1 MVAPRTRLTAALLLA
16 FFATGCRTL
25 HSSKDVNVRINRLNP
40 SVFPP
45 TDPEQVV
52 LSTSAPTRPTLP
64 LAHIITTTGS
74 ACDYDFLCER
84 TLSEAAAMGAE
95 WIVTK
100 TEKDLRSCSCIGV
113 AYRFKES
120 GQGVARHKSP
130 STAEVATKSDVDV
143 PSYRL
148 PERPHDFALVVGI
161 EGYASIQPA
170 ELAERDAR
178 AVRDHL
184 IALGYPERN
193 VIHLAGPEAGRAAIA
208 KYVESWLPLN
218 VTEKSRVFVYFAG
231 RGAPDFKTRQAYL
244 LPWDGDPRY
253 LKNTGYPLRRLYEK
267 LGALKAREVLIV
279 LDTSFSGTG
288 ERSALAKGTRPLV
301 TQVEAGAAP
310 NSKVAVLSACSTE
323 ESAAVLRSQGH
334 GLFTYYLLKAL
345 NGAAADSSGQ
355 VTLRSLFKYVSPNV
369 QDEASRQNRK
379 QTPTIE
385 TEFDLVIRSH

>member
-1 MVAPRTRLTAALLLA
+1 MVTPRTHLTAALLLA

-25 HSSKDVNVRINRLNP
+25 HSSQDVNVRTNRLNP

-45 TDPEQVV
+45 TDPERIV
-52 LSTSAPTRPTLP
+52 LSDSAPTRPTLP
-64 LAHIITTTGS
+64 LAHIIATTGS

-84 TLSEAAAMGAE
+84 VRSEAAAMGAE
-95 WIVTK
+95 WVVTK
-100 TEKDLRSCSCIGV
+100 TEKDVRSCSCIGI

-120 GQGVARHKSP
+120 GQGIVLQESP
-130 STAEVATKSDVDV
+130 SIAEIATKSDVDV

-148 PERPHDFALVVGI
+148 PERPDDFALVVGI

-170 ELAERDAR
+170 KLAERDAR
-178 AVRDHL
+178 AMRDHL

-193 VIHLAGPEAGRAAIA
+193 VIHLAGPKAGRAAIA

-218 VTEKSRVFVYFAG
+218 VTKKSRVFVYFAG

-267 LGALKAREVLIV
+267 LGALKAREVLIA
-279 LDTSFSGTG
+279 LDTSFSGMG
-288 ERSALAKGTRPLV
+288 ERSVLAKGTRPLI
-301 TQVEAGAAP
+301 TQVEAGTAP

-323 ESAAVLRSQGH
+323 ESAAVLDSQGH
-334 GLFTYYLLKAL
+334 GLFTYFLLKGL

-355 VTLRSLFKYVSPNV
+355 VTLRNLFEYVSPNV
-369 QDEASRQNRK
+369 RDEASRQNRK
-379 QTPTIE
+379 QTPTVQYKMNV
-385 TEFDLVIRSH
+385 LLRSR